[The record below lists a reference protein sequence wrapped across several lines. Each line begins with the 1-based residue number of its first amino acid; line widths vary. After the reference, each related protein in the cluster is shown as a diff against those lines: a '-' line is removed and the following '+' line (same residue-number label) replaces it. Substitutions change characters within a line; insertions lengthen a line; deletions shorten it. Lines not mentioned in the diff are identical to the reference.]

1 MTRRI
6 VRLATTAVV
15 VSGLS
20 AAGLALAA
28 GTAQADGPHRWC
40 PGDPKNMP
48 YVVNG
53 LLDWDWNVCHTWYS
67 ANYGQGNVT
76 MQGRPVAIWD
86 GDNPPP
92 DAITPRECPPIAFMC
107 P

>member
-1 MTRRI
+1 MMRVAI
-6 VRLATTAVV
+6 AGVAAAAALTA
-15 VSGLS
+15 G
-20 AAGLALAA
+20 AMGFGA
-28 GTAQADGPHRWC
+28 GTAYADGAHHWC

-48 YVVNG
+48 YVPNPG
-53 LLDWDWNVCHTWYS
+53 LDWDWNVCHTWYS

-76 MQGRPVAIWD
+76 IAGQPAAIWD

-92 DAITPRECPPIAFMC
+92 DAVTPRACPPVAFMC